1 MMNACD
7 RAFQWPMALHLL
19 REMSHQ
25 RLQGCQLS
33 MGRWDRDL
41 VLVGYM
47 DPFNG
52 WKLLTRG
59 GYVVIFCGG
68 PGKTMCF
75 IWLFWPS
82 NRWQFIWFHGLP
94 VVEDWQIMSGHW
106 TQYFFL
112 IIVTLHLH
120 AFAQMVCVLCQ
131 QFRRVHHL
139 QKRLSVWTWHR
150 LLLATE
156 SENCICNV
164 HDGWRSRSTSTSWLL
179 HTWHSSRVL
188 TGHMKLPWGIL
199 YSNIEYYNIQPW
211 HVPVLQSVAYTIQ
224 QKTDLVQQKN
234 VGLLGFLWD
243 EHASQR
249 VKSWEDLDC
258 GALFQEMCKLMR
270 RSLRIVS
277 KDTSVLDFEDL
288 QASALR

>member
-59 GYVVIFCGG
+59 GYFVIFCGG
-68 PGKTMCF
+68 PGKT
-75 IWLFWPS
+75 IYLFY
-82 NRWQFIWFHGLP
+82 L
-94 VVEDWQIMSGHW
+94 VVLTFQSLTIHLIPWSSCGW
-106 TQYFFL
+106 RLANYVRTQYFFWSE
-112 IIVTLHLH
+112 LHCICMHLPKWFVCYANNLGECTICRKAKCLNRAQ
-120 AFAQMVCVLCQ
+120 AFARYQ
-131 QFRRVHHL
+131 
-139 QKRLSVWTWHR
+139 
-150 LLLATE
+150 

-179 HTWHSSRVL
+179 HTWHSSGVL

-211 HVPVLQSVAYTIQ
+211 HVPVL
-224 QKTDLVQQKN
+224 
-234 VGLLGFLWD
+234 
-243 EHASQR
+243 ASK
-249 VKSWEDLDC
+249 V
-258 GALFQEMCKLMR
+258 
-270 RSLRIVS
+270 
-277 KDTSVLDFEDL
+277 
-288 QASALR
+288 